1 MVPTRLSPWK
11 CPSTERSRSSRSHCG
26 GIEKLSFPSTKRYR
40 DTGRALPPPP
50 TKRPTS
56 ILVPDLMTSNQD
68 GTGRPFIYTVR
79 SQRPS
84 NAAVSDT
91 PDAEQVTTMQ
101 PLNAIVKNQLFMTQN
116 FIKRY
121 TNSTPSGDFSKGW
134 QPPLSTCG

>member
-56 ILVPDLMTSNQD
+56 ILVPDLITSNHD

-84 NAAVSDT
+84 SAAVSDGL
-91 PDAEQVTTMQ
+91 PAEQVTTVH
-101 PLNAIVKNQLFMTQN
+101 PINAIAKNQLFITQI
-116 FIKRY
+116 F
-121 TNSTPSGDFSKGW
+121 
-134 QPPLSTCG
+134 